1 MNNSIKTFFS
11 AAAVLALTMSG
22 CYSFS
27 GGRLD
32 FRTVG
37 IPVVENTTAEY
48 RLSEIMTT
56 TMITAVNNDGR
67 FKVSDPEKAEAVLEL
82 AVTGYARAPF
92 EYTSQEQVNQYKVTV
107 TAKAKLRSAA
117 GKVLWESAGLSGWI
131 AYPVSESDEES
142 GMKKAAENLA
152 AEIIRQSF
160 ESW

>member
-1 MNNSIKTFFS
+1 MNNSIKTFFI
-11 AAAVLALTMSG
+11 AVGVPALIMSG

-32 FRTVG
+32 FQTVG

-67 FKVSDPEKAEAVLEL
+67 VKVSDPEKAEAVLEL
-82 AVTGYARAPF
+82 AVTGYTRSPF
-92 EYTSQEQVNQYKVTV
+92 EYTSQEQVNQYKITIA
-107 TAKAKLRSAA
+107 AKAKLRSAA
-117 GKVLWESAGLSGWI
+117 GKVLWEKADLSGWGT
-131 AYPVSESDEES
+131 YQVSESDEES

>member
-1 MNNSIKTFFS
+1 MKNSIKTFFI
-11 AAAVLALTMSG
+11 AAGVLALIMSG

-32 FRTVG
+32 FQTVG

-67 FKVSDPEKAEAVLEL
+67 VKVSDPEKAEAVLEM

-92 EYTSQEQVNQYKVTV
+92 EYTSQEQVNQYKITIN
-107 TAKAKLRSAA
+107 AKAKLRSAA
-117 GKVLWESAGLSGWI
+117 GKVLWESAGLSGWSV
-131 AYPVSESDEES
+131 YQVSESDEET

>member
-1 MNNSIKTFFS
+1 
-11 AAAVLALTMSG
+11 MSG

-32 FRTVG
+32 FKTVG

-48 RLSEIMTT
+48 RLSEIMTN

-67 FKVSDPEKAEAVLEL
+67 VKVSDPEKAETVLEL
-82 AVTGYARAPF
+82 VVTGYARVPF
-92 EYTSQEQVNQYKVTV
+92 EYTSQEQVNQYKITV

-117 GKVLWESAGLSGWI
+117 GKVLWESAGLSGWS
-131 AYPVSESDEES
+131 AYQVSESDEES